1 MVDFHGTLSA
11 MIKRSRLQ
19 ARITR
24 ALRRS
29 RIVGLIGPRQ
39 SGKTTLARHIV
50 PSNSTNYFDLED
62 PASLARLS
70 QPMTAL
76 EELRGIVVIDE
87 IQHRPDLF
95 QVLRVLADRKPL
107 RARFLILGSASPN
120 LLRQSSESLAGRIEI
135 IPAGGFSLDE
145 VGASSLNR
153 HWQRGEFP
161 LSFLARTSDDSF
173 VWRQQFIQTFLE
185 RDVPQLGISIPAPA
199 LLRFWT
205 MVAHCHANIWNAA
218 DPARSLGIGE
228 STVRRYL
235 DLFTGLLV
243 VRQLQ
248 PWHEN
253 LNKRQVKAPKVYIRD
268 SGLLHVLLGIR
279 TEKELFT
286 HPRIGASW
294 EGYAVEEV
302 LSQLQPDQAYFWAT
316 HQGAELD
323 LLLFKNGRRLG
334 IEIKR
339 ADAPTLTPSMRSALA
354 DLKLEQLVVLYP
366 GSLAYELEPRVRV
379 LPIGA
384 LAGAT
389 VEALFPKKH
398 RTRAAPE
405 VR

>member
-1 MVDFHGTLSA
+1 MVRFSA
-11 MIKRSRLQ
+11 MIERSRLQ
-19 ARITR
+19 AWIAR
-24 ALRRS
+24 ALKRS
-29 RIVGLIGPRQ
+29 RVVGLVGPRQ
-39 SGKTTLARHIV
+39 SGKTTLARQIV
-50 PSNSTNYFDLED
+50 AADSTNYFDLEN
-62 PASLARLS
+62 PTSLAQLA
-70 QPMTAL
+70 QPLTAL
-76 EELRGIVVIDE
+76 EDLRGIVVIDE

-95 QVLRVLADRKPL
+95 EVLRVLADRKPL
-107 RARFLILGSASPN
+107 PARFLILGSASPN

-135 IPAGGFSLDE
+135 IPVGGFSLDE
-145 VGASSLNR
+145 VGVSSLNR
-153 HWQRGEFP
+153 LWQRGGLP
-161 LSFLARTSDDSF
+161 LSYLARANDDSF
-173 VWRQQFIQTFLE
+173 VWRQQLIQTFLE
-185 RDVPQLGISIPAPA
+185 RDVPQLGVNIPAPT

-205 MVAHCHANIWNAA
+205 MVAHCHGSIWNAA

-253 LNKRQVKAPKVYIRD
+253 LHKRQVKAPKVYIRD

-286 HPRIGASW
+286 HPKIGASW
-294 EGYAVEEV
+294 EGYAVEQA
-302 LSQLQPDQAYFWAT
+302 LGQLEPDQAYFWAT

-339 ADAPTLTPSMRSALA
+339 ADAPTLTPSIRSALV
-354 DLKLEQLVVLYP
+354 DLKLEQLIVLYP
-366 GSLAYELEPRVRV
+366 GSQAYDLEPRVRV

-384 LAGAT
+384 LAGST
-389 VEALFPKKH
+389 VETLFPKRKRRI
-398 RTRAAPE
+398 RTQPRPSP
-405 VR
+405 

>member
-1 MVDFHGTLSA
+1 
-11 MIKRSRLQ
+11 
-19 ARITR
+19 
-24 ALRRS
+24 
-29 RIVGLIGPRQ
+29 
-39 SGKTTLARHIV
+39 
-50 PSNSTNYFDLED
+50 
-62 PASLARLS
+62 
-70 QPMTAL
+70 MTAL

-339 ADAPTLTPSMRSALA
+339 ADAPTLTPSTRSALA
-354 DLKLEQLVVLYP
+354 DLKLEQLIVLYP
-366 GSLAYELEPRVRV
+366 GSQSYELGPRVRV
-379 LPIGA
+379 S
-384 LAGAT
+384 
-389 VEALFPKKH
+389 
-398 RTRAAPE
+398 
-405 VR
+405 